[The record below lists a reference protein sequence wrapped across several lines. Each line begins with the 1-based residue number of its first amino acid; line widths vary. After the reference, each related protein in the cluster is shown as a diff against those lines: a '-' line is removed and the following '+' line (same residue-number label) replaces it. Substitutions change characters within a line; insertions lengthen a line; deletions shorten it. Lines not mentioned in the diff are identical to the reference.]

1 MEIQVIVKSVYGN
14 TLVYPVCDKA
24 KLLAKL
30 VGKKTFTVDNLS
42 IIRDLGYTVNYVAQT
57 V

>member
-30 VGKKTFTVDNLS
+30 VGKKTFTVESLR
-42 IIRDLGYTVNYVAQT
+42 IIIDLGYTVTYIAQT
-57 V
+57 I